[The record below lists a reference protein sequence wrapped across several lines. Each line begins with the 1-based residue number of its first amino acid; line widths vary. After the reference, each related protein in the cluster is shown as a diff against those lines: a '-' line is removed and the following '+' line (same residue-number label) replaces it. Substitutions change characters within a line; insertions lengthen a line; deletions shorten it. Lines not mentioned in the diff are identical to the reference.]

1 MQPMRIGIPKEI
13 TDNEHRVAMV
23 PSLVSN
29 LTNLGATVLLE
40 KDAGKHAGYPD
51 ALYDQVE
58 FCSSAETVYQNADIV
73 LKVEAPTT
81 QEIAHFKKQAIL
93 IGLLS
98 PGQNQDLIKALN
110 EKQITSFALERL
122 PRISRAQSMDV
133 LSSQATIAGYKA
145 VLIAAN
151 NLNRFFP
158 MLTTA
163 AGTIRPAHVLI
174 IGAGVAGLQA
184 IATAK
189 RLGAIV
195 SAYDIRPQAREQ
207 IESLGARMVNID
219 LKAEGTGGYAREL
232 TDEEKEKQHNALK
245 EAVAKSEAVITTAMI
260 PNKAAP
266 VIITKK
272 MVELMA
278 PGSVIVDIAA
288 LSGGNCALTKANKTV
303 HHHGVTILGP
313 TNLASTLSK
322 DASDMYAKN
331 LFNFMNLFIKE
342 GKISIDWK
350 DEVLS
355 QSALTHEGKILGGTE
370 S

>member
-1 MQPMRIGIPKEI
+1 MRIGIPKEI
-13 TDNEHRVAMV
+13 TDKEHRVAIV
-23 PSLVSN
+23 PSIVST
-29 LTNLGATVLLE
+29 LTNLGATILLE

-51 ALYDQVE
+51 AQYGQVE

-73 LKVEAPTT
+73 LKVDAPTIE
-81 QEIAHFKKQAIL
+81 EIAHFKKNAIL

-98 PGQNQDLIKALN
+98 PNQNQDIIQALN
-110 EKQITSFALERL
+110 EKHITSFALEKL

-145 VLIAAN
+145 VLMAAN
-151 NLNRFFP
+151 TLNRFFP

-163 AGTIRPAHVLI
+163 AGTIRPAHVLV

-207 IESLGARMVNID
+207 IESLGAKMVTVD
-219 LKAEGTGGYAREL
+219 VKAEGTGGYAREL
-232 TDEEKEKQHNALK
+232 TDEEKEIQNNALK
-245 EAVAKSEAVITTAMI
+245 NAVAKSEAVITTAMI
-260 PNKAAP
+260 PNKTAP
-266 VIITKK
+266 IIITKE
-272 MVELMA
+272 MVESMSA
-278 PGSVIVDIAA
+278 GSVIVDIAA
-288 LSGGNCALTKANKTV
+288 ASGGNCALTKANKTV
-303 HHHGVTILGP
+303 QHHGVTILGP
-313 TNLASTLSK
+313 TNLATSLPK

-331 LFNFMNLFIKE
+331 LFNFMSLMIKE
-342 GKISIDWK
+342 GKISIDWN
-350 DEVLS
+350 DEILS
-355 QSALTHEGKILGGTE
+355 QTALTHDGKILGSTE